1 MAASAVNNG
10 TVNATGNAAKEKFWN
25 GSRKMT
31 FGISAL
37 ASIWTYKEERA
48 QGNSRIGALGQAAMD
63 FVLPELLGGW
73 GYMGFQLAQAAPGM
87 LINGAQSI
95 AQAGREFERSVRD
108 QSPFRSN
115 TFVDSQQIYTMRQ
128 AGLALGEQSK
138 YALQQSLMGD
148 EARFMH
154 R

>member
-1 MAASAVNNG
+1 MAFDP
-10 TVNATGNAAKEKFWN
+10 TEATKKKEKFWN
-25 GSRKMT
+25 GGRLFNLGLSSY
-31 FGISAL
+31 FAYD
-37 ASIWTYKEERA
+37 TYKEERA
-48 QGNSRIGALGQAAMD
+48 QGNTRLGALGRATLD
-63 FVLPELLGGW
+63 FVMPELLGPW
-73 GYMGFQLAQAAPGM
+73 GYIGYELVKAAPGAIYSGVQGLSQHVRQM
-87 LINGAQSI
+87 ERVAQ
-95 AQAGREFERSVRD
+95 D

-128 AGLALGEQSK
+128 AGMALAEQSK

>member
-1 MAASAVNNG
+1 MAGEFDPVQANG
-10 TVNATGNAAKEKFWN
+10 PKNEKFWN
-25 GSRKMT
+25 GSRK
-31 FGISAL
+31 FNLAL
-37 ASIWTYKEERA
+37 SSYFAYDTYKEERA

-63 FVLPELLGGW
+63 FIMPELLGVG
-73 GYMGFQLAQAAPGM
+73 GYFLYEGIKAAPG
-87 LINGAQSI
+87 LIYNGAQSI
-95 AQAGREFERSVRD
+95 SQQVRQMERVGKD

-128 AGLALGEQSK
+128 AGMALAEQSK